1 MATTA
6 AADHGSEEAVPEKAL
21 RLKTLPAALSSETP
35 RERIA
40 PGADE
45 FFRSVYTRAAI
56 SRGETVIAISSTI
69 AGDGK
74 TTLSL
79 GLAVTLA
86 RDFPERGVV
95 VVETDWERPVLA
107 KNFGLEPNPGLF
119 DCLEDDQPTWSACRG
134 TFLENLHLLPAGGPT
149 ATPGRWLRSSRLAA
163 AADAL
168 RRR

>member
-1 MATTA
+1 MATA
-6 AADHGSEEAVPEKAL
+6 AHADASSQDAVSEKSL
-21 RLKTLPAALSSETP
+21 RLQTPPAALSSETP
-35 RERIA
+35 REWIA

-56 SRGETVIAISSTI
+56 SRGETIIAISSAI

-95 VVETDWERPVLA
+95 VVETDWERPVIA
-107 KNFGLEPNPGLF
+107 KDFGLEPNPG
-119 DCLEDDQPTWSACRG
+119 
-134 TFLENLHLLPAGGPT
+134 
-149 ATPGRWLRSSRLAA
+149 
-163 AADAL
+163 
-168 RRR
+168 